1 MTDEVTT
8 PVGEV
13 DLDLDAERPN
23 TFRLRGE
30 VYAIRR
36 VSPKRYAEELRKLDE
51 VEKATDSTLEQ
62 IWDAQLDFIELSID
76 PSPSNGH
83 APVEAFRST
92 RHAEFGGL
100 EVRDIR
106 PTMRFIQEV
115 HTGRPTVSPE
125 DSSPGPG
132 SSEPS
137 STDESGLVEVVRP
150 S

>member
-1 MTDEVTT
+1 MSEDIATEV
-8 PVGEV
+8 V
-13 DLDLDAERPN
+13 DLDLDAERPS
-23 TFRLRGE
+23 TFRMRGE

-36 VSPKRYAEELRKLDE
+36 VSPRRYAEELRKLDA
-51 VEKATDSTLEQ
+51 VEKADDSTLED

-76 PSPSNGH
+76 PAPENGH
-83 APVEAFRST
+83 APVESFRLA
-92 RHAEFGGL
+92 RAAEFGGL
-100 EVRDIR
+100 EVRDLR

-115 HTGRPTVSPE
+115 HTGRPTRSPE